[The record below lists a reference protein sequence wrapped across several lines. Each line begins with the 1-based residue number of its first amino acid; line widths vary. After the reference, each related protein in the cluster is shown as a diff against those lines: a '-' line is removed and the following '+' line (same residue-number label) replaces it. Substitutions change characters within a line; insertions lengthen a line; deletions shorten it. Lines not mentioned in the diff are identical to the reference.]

1 MTESTAHTSPSPG
14 DDFIRR
20 LRSMKDDRA
29 KMAALRRGLSPATIM
44 DAWPVVAS
52 LGGDITK
59 PQYMGIG
66 PLFAI
71 HPDESG
77 DYSFGT
83 TCRKIALPPDQHW
96 SPEELS
102 VNRFL
107 PRFRRLVS
115 SDAMP
120 DLLVQLRYWI
130 QFAHHSGIGV
140 NYVSLFNDL
149 RKWKW
154 SRNDILVQW
163 ARDFFQAPRNPEVDK
178 NRDPVEI

>member
-1 MTESTAHTSPSPG
+1 MTEPTDQPALSPG
-14 DDFIRR
+14 ADFIQR
-20 LRSMKDDRA
+20 LRNIKEDRA

-59 PQYMGIG
+59 PQYMGLG

-71 HPDESG
+71 HPEESG
-77 DYSFGT
+77 DYSFGA
-83 TCRKIALPPDQHW
+83 TCKKIALPDQNW
-96 SPEELS
+96 SPEELI

-115 SDAMP
+115 CDAIP

-130 QFAHHSGIGV
+130 QFANQNGIGV
-140 NYVSLFNDL
+140 NYVSLFHDL

-154 SRNDILVQW
+154 SRNEILVQW
-163 ARDFFQAPRNPEVDK
+163 ARDFFQAPKSSKIEK
-178 NRDPVEI
+178 FSAAVEK